1 MQVHPCC
8 CRWHYF
14 ILSYGLVIS
23 SVCVC
28 IHTHH
33 VYSLICFGH
42 LGCFHILAI
51 VNCASMNIGTHIC
64 FQITVL
70 SRYMPRNGIDRSYG
84 NTVLSF
90 LRDFHT
96 VLHSDCTNLHCCQQC
111 RRVSY
116 FPYPLQHLFVD
127 FLMMAILTSVR

>member
-1 MQVHPCC
+1 MALFHSFL
-8 CRWHYF
+8 W
-14 ILSYGLVIS
+14 LSNIQC
-23 SVCVC
+23 VCVC
-28 IHTHH
+28 VCLCVYIHTMSIHSS
-33 VYSLICFGH
+33 VDGD
-42 LGCFHILAI
+42 LGCFHVLAI
-51 VNCASMNIGTHIC
+51 INCASTNTGIHIS

-96 VLHSDCTNLHCCQQC
+96 VFHSDCTSLHCCQQC
-111 RRVSY
+111 RRVSCS
-116 FPYPLQHLFVD
+116 PYPLQHLFVD

>member
-1 MQVHPCC
+1 MSLLSFHLCYSS
-8 CRWHYF
+8 WKNF
-14 ILSYGLVIS
+14 ILSHWEVVFH
-23 SVCVC
+23 SV
-28 IHTHH
+28 HL
-33 VYSLICFGH
+33 YSFIYGH
-42 LGCFHILAI
+42 LDCFYILAI
-51 VNCASMNIGTHIC
+51 VNNAAVNIGMHIS

-96 VLHSDCTNLHCCQQC
+96 VLHSDCTSLHCCQQC